1 MSDLTKEFSFFFPLG
16 LLAKRW
22 TRIFGIIPFHFC
34 NFLSHQA
41 EHKRRHSPGI
51 ILFYLWSIYHLSRVN
66 RKSTKLRLLR
76 PLELLLAF
84 FSFFFFFS
92 FHGKKLKQNFFLS
105 CQTEKQTTWSF
116 KKKKAQ
122 KTSQDQSFLLNLS
135 KLKLSLIPSTIKEP
149 RPEKNKRRVHTN
161 VKQGQTQNMSYLK
174 LIKPNKNTGCKTPQT
189 AQKKTIKTH

>member
-22 TRIFGIIPFHFC
+22 TRIFGIVPFHFC

-116 KKKKAQ
+116 KKKRPRKLL
-122 KTSQDQSFLLNLS
+122 KTKVFCLISQNSNFLWFHQRS
-135 KLKLSLIPSTIKEP
+135 KNHDPK
-149 RPEKNKRRVHTN
+149 KNKRRFHTN

>member
-22 TRIFGIIPFHFC
+22 TRIYGIIPFYFC

-92 FHGKKLKQNFFLS
+92 FHGKKTQAKLFSFLPNRETDNLIIQKKKRPRKLLKTKVFCLISQNSNFLWFHQRS
-105 CQTEKQTTWSF
+105 KNHDPKKTKEDSTQTWS
-116 KKKKAQ
+116 KDKH
-122 KTSQDQSFLLNLS
+122 KTCL
-135 KLKLSLIPSTIKEP
+135 T
-149 RPEKNKRRVHTN
+149 
-161 VKQGQTQNMSYLK
+161 
-174 LIKPNKNTGCKTPQT
+174 
-189 AQKKTIKTH
+189 